1 MISSILLAAGQSKRM
16 SGENKLIKSVKGI
29 PLIKCALNN
38 ILKSHV
44 NEIII
49 VLGYQNETIEKLIDK
64 TSRIKFVFN
73 SNFESG
79 MASSIIK
86 GIKKLSKKTDSFF
99 ISLGDMPSINY
110 DTYNQLIKC
119 NKNKKAIV
127 PMFKGQQGNPVLFPK
142 SFEEKLLSIQ
152 GDSGA
157 KKILEINK
165 KEVLYLEINDPGIIR
180 DLDVPND
187 FNNLSKIEI

>member
-180 DLDVPND
+180 DLDVPSD

>member
-1 MISSILLAAGQSKRM
+1 M

>member
-187 FNNLSKIEI
+187 FNNLSKIEM

>member
-49 VLGYQNETIEKLIDK
+49 VVGYQNETIEKLIDK

>member
-49 VLGYQNETIEKLIDK
+49 VLGYQQETIEKLIDK

>member
-79 MASSIIK
+79 IASSIIK

>member
-64 TSRIKFVFN
+64 SSRIKFVFN

-79 MASSIIK
+79 IASSIK
-86 GIKKLSKKTDSFF
+86 EGIKKFLIPIMLRFIRTVNFNSYVVCLFF
-99 ISLGDMPSINY
+99 
-110 DTYNQLIKC
+110 
-119 NKNKKAIV
+119 A
-127 PMFKGQQGNPVLFPK
+127 
-142 SFEEKLLSIQ
+142 
-152 GDSGA
+152 
-157 KKILEINK
+157 
-165 KEVLYLEINDPGIIR
+165 
-180 DLDVPND
+180 
-187 FNNLSKIEI
+187 

>member
-64 TSRIKFVFN
+64 SSRIKFVFN

-79 MASSIIK
+79 IASSIK
-86 GIKKLSKKTDSFF
+86 EGIKKLSKKTDSFF

>member
-79 MASSIIK
+79 IASSIK
-86 GIKKLSKKTDSFF
+86 EGIKKLSKKTDSFF

>member
-165 KEVLYLEINDPGIIR
+165 KEVLNLEINDPGIIR

>member
-79 MASSIIK
+79 MASSIKK

-142 SFEEKLLSIQ
+142 SFEEKFLSIQ

>member
-49 VLGYQNETIEKLIDK
+49 VLGYQNETIEKLINK

>member
-49 VLGYQNETIEKLIDK
+49 VLGYQNETIEKLINK

-79 MASSIIK
+79 MASSIKK

>member
-79 MASSIIK
+79 MASSIKK

>member
-165 KEVLYLEINDPGIIR
+165 KEVLYLEINDPGIII